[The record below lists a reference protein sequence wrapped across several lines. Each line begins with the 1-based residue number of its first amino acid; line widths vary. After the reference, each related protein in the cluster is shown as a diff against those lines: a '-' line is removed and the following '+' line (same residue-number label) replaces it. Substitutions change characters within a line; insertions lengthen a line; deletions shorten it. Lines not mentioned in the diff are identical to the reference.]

1 MVLHNIILYF
11 INIIIIN
18 SCNQL
23 NIIAQI
29 VSIIDK
35 INKLINM

>member
-23 NIIAQI
+23 NIMLQI
-29 VSIIDK
+29 VSIIDTK
-35 INKLINM
+35 NT